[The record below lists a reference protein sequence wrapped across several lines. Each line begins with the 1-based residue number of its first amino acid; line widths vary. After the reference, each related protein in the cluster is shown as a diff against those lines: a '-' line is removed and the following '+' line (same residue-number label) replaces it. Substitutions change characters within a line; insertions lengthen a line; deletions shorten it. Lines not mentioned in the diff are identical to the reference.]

1 MPLPEMKEE
10 FKFPDEIE
18 ADEKAA
24 GKVEVEV
31 EDDTP
36 EVDKNRRPSFSIEDV
51 TDDELNSYD
60 EKVQKRIKKISKG
73 YHDERRA
80 KEEAF
85 RGREAAEVFARQV
98 YEENKRLQHQVSTGS
113 KAYIETAKGAAEAE
127 LETAK
132 KKYKEAYEQGDVDAI
147 TDAQAEISRATLKV
161 DKTLGLRPVEVDERY
176 NAPSP
181 QVQRPQ
187 APALDRRTQKW
198 VENNTDWWGVD
209 EEMTASAL
217 GLDKKLATEYG
228 SEYIGTEEYF
238 KTIDKTMRRRFPEHF
253 NDAQSNGEDDS
264 PLNKRTSE
272 PDEDDE
278 SPRRAKYAAVVAPA
292 TRSTSPT
299 RIKLKASEAA
309 LARRL
314 GVPLEEYARQ
324 VAKIRKGI

>member
-1 MPLPEMKEE
+1 MPLPEMKDE

-18 ADEKAA
+18 AEEKAA
-24 GKVEVEV
+24 EKVEVEV

-36 EVDKNRRPSFSIEDV
+36 EVDKNRRPPFSIEDI

-85 RGREAAEVFARQV
+85 REREAAETFARQV
-98 YEENKRLQHQVSTGS
+98 YEENKRLQHQVSNGS

-132 KKYKEAYEQGDVDAI
+132 KRYKEAYEQGDVDAI
-147 TDAQAEISRATLKV
+147 TDAQTEISRATLKI
-161 DKTLGLRPVEVDERY
+161 DKTLGMRPVEVDERY
-176 NAPSP
+176 NEPP
-181 QVQRPQ
+181 PQ
-187 APALDRRTQKW
+187 AQKPQTLDRRTQKW
-198 VENNTDWWGVD
+198 VESNTDWWGVD

-217 GLDKKLATEYG
+217 GLDKKLAKEYG
-228 SEYIGTEEYF
+228 SSYIGTEEYF

-253 NDAQSNGEDDS
+253 NDVQSNGEDDS
-264 PLNKRTSE
+264 PPKKRTSE
-272 PDEDDE
+272 PDDEDDE

-299 RIKLKASEAA
+299 RIRLKTSEATI
-309 LARRL
+309 ARRL

-324 VAKIRKGI
+324 VAKIRKEI